1 MPNGNK
7 YIYEVDGHKH
17 NCGSLDDMALELVN
31 ICQTKFHREK
41 WYSEFADEVNK
52 DPNSTTTDGFNQ
64 VAKSLMKVKLIEALD
79 AKREYRDANQSSAM
93 PSAFEGD
100 IVISKRLP
108 SKVFNAEDLDLISG
122 LCYCQKDGMIYFKD
136 KLNNFT
142 LIGPPS
148 ALLEKKSDAVCD
160 ASRLLSESL
169 ATKLGVK
176 EFNIWAWMWDVCKK
190 ATELF
195 MEKRKDIEDGKSR
208 GKLPSDIEIEWDGA
222 KTNVKD
228 LFGWYSDSFDSQN
241 FVDDLHSKIVGKLID
256 DWLPSTIFR
265 EGLASLGYENKNNNF
280 IRYWLGPASGK
291 RQFTMSDFIVA
302 IFSEATLINKIPN
315 FNNPVYIIQDD
326 RNKVSKY
333 KLIQNWKNYLP
344 PNQFNNLADCKIL
357 NTFLDKYSDDE
368 KQFIM
373 AWAYS
378 VMHPSLGEG
387 IGLLIKTGGGA
398 FKTNGYAS
406 MLSALLSKMYG
417 AEQDELSYSLV
428 RSSWTKDGSQLL
440 ESQESGI
447 SKCALAINDECD
459 EKSIEKYK
467 EMSGSTSN
475 VGVQYTYKKV
485 YQVPVSMRVYCRW
498 LFLTNQQITINDT
511 DGVFERRLAIIDRMD
526 IKKLPKPYTSLEY
539 PIYLNRELLCFYNLA
554 EKSYNDLRTKYSD
567 LVDAATQMD
576 FAKNLKQAYREDDK
590 IYIYYKLTEDM
601 KDGDMIR
608 VNDFNEKLK
617 YLCDLEGVNEKGMKN
632 WIRDTDKI
640 SKKCEFSKGR
650 TIKGERVR
658 VHILYK
664 LLPEYEPKFE
674 DDTQNEKLGSDIDE
688 LCA

>member
-1 MPNGNK
+1 MPSGNK

-17 NCGSLDDMALELVN
+17 NCDSLDDMALELVN
-31 ICQTKFHREK
+31 VCQTKFHREK

-79 AKREYRDANQSSAM
+79 AKRVYRDANQSLAI

-100 IVISKRLP
+100 FVPSTRLP
-108 SKVFNAEDLDLISG
+108 AKTFNAEDLDLISG
-122 LCYCQKDGMIYFKD
+122 LCYNNKDGMIYFKD

-142 LIGPPS
+142 LIGS
-148 ALLEKKSDAVCD
+148 RESLLDKKSQAVCD
-160 ASRLLSESL
+160 ASLLLSEGL
-169 ATKLGVK
+169 ATRLGVK

-190 ATELF
+190 ASELF
-195 MEKRKDIEDGKSR
+195 MEKRRDIEEGKSR
-208 GKLPSDIEIEWDGA
+208 GNLPSKIEIEFDGV
-222 KTNVKD
+222 KTNVRD
-228 LFGWYSDSFDSQN
+228 LFKWYSDSFDGQD
-241 FVDDLHSKIVGKLID
+241 FVDDLHTKIVGKLID

-265 EGLASLGYENKNNNF
+265 AGLACLKYETKNNNF
-280 IRYWLGPASGK
+280 IRYWLGPASG
-291 RQFTMSDFIVA
+291 RQQFTMPDFIVA
-302 IFSEATLINKIPN
+302 IFSEPTIIYKIPN
-315 FNNPVYIIQDD
+315 FNAPVYIIQDD

-333 KLIQNWKNYLP
+333 KLIQDWKKSLP

-417 AEQDELSYSLV
+417 AEQDELSYSLI
-428 RSSWTKDGSQLL
+428 RSSWTRDGSQLL
-440 ESQESGI
+440 ESQESGL

-485 YQVPVSMRVYCRW
+485 YQVPVSMRIYCRW
-498 LFLTNQQITINDT
+498 LFLTNQQIVINDT

-539 PIYLNRELLCFYNLA
+539 PKYLNRELLCFYNLA

-576 FAKNLKQAYREDDK
+576 FAKNLKQAYKEDDK
-590 IYIYYKLTEDM
+590 VLIYHTLTSDLSEGEWISR
-601 KDGDMIR
+601 KE
-608 VNDFNEKLK
+608 VNERLEKL
-617 YLCDLEGVNEKGMKN
+617 CEEAGVNVQGMRN
-632 WIRDTDKI
+632 WMRDTEKTTHQNCKDINKRFG
-640 SKKCEFSKGR
+640 KTFQRGWL
-650 TIKGERVR
+650 
-658 VHILYK
+658 LYK
-664 LLPEYEPKFE
+664 LKDEV
-674 DDTQNEKLGSDIDE
+674 IDE
-688 LCA
+688 FLKDESLDVGGGIDNLCNP